1 MKQEIIRQGQ
11 TWILADYLSI
21 IPKDKPT
28 PDHGFLYILEIGD
41 CLRIGSTANL
51 RLHLRAQ
58 IYQLQTYSTL
68 SVGRF
73 AFSPPHLNFTENRKL
88 LHRHFAPFRKGKA
101 EIYALTPEE
110 FFRQLPLLSYFDQLV
125 LQRGMAN
132 VER

>member
-1 MKQEIIRQGQ
+1 MKQEIIWRGQ

-41 CLRIGSTANL
+41 SLRIGSTANL
-51 RLHLRAQ
+51 RLQLRAL
-58 IYQLQTYSTL
+58 INQLQTYSRL
-68 SVGRF
+68 PVGRF

-88 LHRHFAPFRKGKA
+88 LHHHFAPFRKGKA

-110 FFRQLPLLSYFDQLV
+110 FFRQLPPLSFQ
-125 LQRGMAN
+125 
-132 VER
+132 EEKI